1 VVEQEK
7 DIEIIHENT
16 IHTLDNLD
24 QANEFIREAIKNS
37 ASRRVIALFCLI
49 VLTFTL
55 LFLDWY
61 NP

>member
-1 VVEQEK
+1 MDQER
-7 DIEIIHENT
+7 DIDSIHTQT
-16 IHTLDNLD
+16 IHTLDNLEI
-24 QANEFIREAIKNS
+24 ANEFIREAIRNT
-37 ASRRVIALFCLI
+37 ATRRVISLFCLI

>member
-1 VVEQEK
+1 MKRKSDMRVWVV
-7 DIEIIHENT
+7 
-16 IHTLDNLD
+16 
-24 QANEFIREAIKNS
+24 
-37 ASRRVIALFCLI
+37 FCIL

>member
-1 VVEQEK
+1 MNRYERYVRAAS
-7 DIEIIHENT
+7 
-16 IHTLDNLD
+16 TLNLNCRLV
-24 QANEFIREAIKNS
+24 QAMKRKS
-37 ASRRVIALFCLI
+37 DMRVWVIFVLL